1 MLFSTSLSRQFGR
14 FDSSFNSIK
23 TLVVKTLTSETLAMN
38 PTELRKDFPILQTKV
53 HGSKPLV
60 YFDNGASTQR
70 PTSVLKAMDDCYSQS
85 YSNVHRGSH
94 ELSLKASD
102 LYDNAREKVRAL
114 INAERAS
121 EVIFTSGTTLS
132 INLVAHSFGEKFL
145 NAGDEILITEMEH
158 HSNIVPWQQLAE
170 RKSLTLKFLPFD
182 ENGQLRLDL
191 LGDFL
196 TEKTKLLAFTSM
208 SNVFGT
214 INPAKKLV
222 AKAHQVGAKVLID
235 AAQSVPHG
243 VTDVRDLDVDFLVF
257 SGHKML
263 GPSGVGV
270 LYGKESLLEEMP
282 PFLGGGSMIT
292 SVTTDGFTPGELPAK
307 FEAGTPPI
315 VPAIG
320 LGAAIDYLNETGLEY
335 IFQHERDLT
344 RAAMGHLE
352 KIESVRILGPA
363 VDDRGGIVSFA
374 IDGVNS
380 LDFATMID
388 LKGIAIRNGHHCAM
402 PLHQKLGLSESNR
415 ASFYLYNTL
424 EEISFFAEQVEKTIK
439 MLR

>member
-1 MLFSTSLSRQFGR
+1 M
-14 FDSSFNSIK
+14 
-23 TLVVKTLTSETLAMN
+23 VKTLTSETLTINVAA
-38 PTELRKDFPILQTKV
+38 LRKDFPILSTKV
-53 HGSKPLV
+53 HGTKPLV

-70 PTSVLKAMDDCYSQS
+70 PNSVLQAMEDCYSQS
-85 YSNVHRGSH
+85 YANVHRGSH

-121 EVIFTSGTTLS
+121 EVIFTGGTTLS

-145 NAGDEILITEMEH
+145 QAGDEILITEMEH
-158 HSNIVPWQQLAE
+158 HSNIVPWQQLAA

-182 ENGQLRLDL
+182 QNGKLELDQLD
-191 LGDFL
+191 DYL
-196 TEKTKLLAFTSM
+196 TEKTKLFAFTSM

-214 INPAKKLV
+214 INPAKELI
-222 AKAHQVGAKVLID
+222 AKAHQVGAKVLVD
-235 AAQSVPHG
+235 AAQSVPHDL
-243 VTDVRDLDVDFLVF
+243 TDVQDLDVDFLAF

-263 GPSGVGV
+263 GPSGVGI
-270 LYGKESLLEEMP
+270 LYGKEDLLEEMP
-282 PFLGGGSMIT
+282 PFLGGGSMIST
-292 SVTTDGFTPGELPAK
+292 VTTEGYTPGELPGK

-320 LGAAIDYLNETGLEY
+320 LGAAVDYLQGVGLGNVFE
-335 IFQHERDLT
+335 HERGLT
-344 RAAMGHLE
+344 RAAMKRLE
-352 KIESVRILGPA
+352 EIDSVKILGPSA
-363 VDDRGGIVSFA
+363 DERSGIVSFV

-380 LDFATMID
+380 LDFSTMID

-424 EEISFFAEQVEKTIK
+424 EEVDFFADQVEKTIK
-439 MLR
+439 LLR